1 MLTEIFGPTDW
12 VGGPG
17 DDAAAIPSPGG
28 FLLAAAEAVWPP
40 FVQADPFAAGIA
52 SVVANVNDIAAM
64 GGRVTALV
72 DTAVG
77 PEPTLHEVLRGL
89 RFACGLYGVRVVGGH
104 LSVWDGPPS
113 LSVFAL
119 GQATR
124 LLSARN
130 VAPGQAL
137 LAAFCLQGSLRADF
151 PFFSSI
157 SARGADLAGAVDVL
171 PALAED
177 GCCVAAKDISMAG
190 MLGSLAMLLE
200 PSGAGAVVDLERIPR
215 PPGVQ
220 RDAWLFA
227 FPTFGFLL
235 CCPKGE
241 VEACRRAFQARDL
254 CCGVIG
260 AVEATGRLRLRLGN
274 EEVTLLDLSTTA
286 VTGLRGC
293 DPA

>member
-1 MLTEIFGPTDW
+1 MPADLSGDPATGELAEIARRFAGHPGLHAKAALRVLTEIFGPTDW
-12 VGGPG
+12 IGGPG

-130 VAPGQAL
+130 VAT
-137 LAAFCLQGSLRADF
+137 
-151 PFFSSI
+151 
-157 SARGADLAGAVDVL
+157 SAT
-171 PALAED
+171 
-177 GCCVAAKDISMAG
+177 S
-190 MLGSLAMLLE
+190 
-200 PSGAGAVVDLERIPR
+200 
-215 PPGVQ
+215 PPG
-220 RDAWLFA
+220 RS
-227 FPTFGFLL
+227 
-235 CCPKGE
+235 
-241 VEACRRAFQARDL
+241 R
-254 CCGVIG
+254 
-260 AVEATGRLRLRLGN
+260 
-274 EEVTLLDLSTTA
+274 
-286 VTGLRGC
+286 
-293 DPA
+293 